1 MGFISISTDWFIILH
16 LIQQHFIKVIASFNE
31 IQAFSDQFEKKK
43 WV

>member
-1 MGFISISTDWFIILH
+1 MGFISIFTDWFIILH
-16 LIQQHFIKVIASFNE
+16 LIQQHFIKVIAFFNE